1 MAREGGETKCLKILT
16 AFKDFQGR
24 VRRMYNF
31 LTWVA
36 GLRDHSKKKN
46 KNEGLGEDWRIPPFL
61 SWASSYTL
69 STGL

>member
-36 GLRDHSKKKN
+36 GLRDHSKKK
-46 KNEGLGEDWRIPPFL
+46 KKKRGVRGGLEDSSL
-61 SWASSYTL
+61 SFM
-69 STGL
+69 GI